1 MKFKISITDLFLQ
14 CFQYLRWLDGVCLFF
29 FFFLDKIESLKKEAM
44 CNNRENRSNF
54 KVKKFKHFFGN
65 DSLSLL
71 IPYFRY

>member
-1 MKFKISITDLFLQ
+1 MFSVFKMVG
-14 CFQYLRWLDGVCLFF
+14 WCLSV
-29 FFFLDKIESLKKEAM
+29 FFFLDKIESLKKESL

>member
-1 MKFKISITDLFLQ
+1 MFSVFKMVGWCLS
-14 CFQYLRWLDGVCLFF
+14 VCLFF
-29 FFFLDKIESLKKEAM
+29 FFFLDKIESLKKEAL

-54 KVKKFKHFFGN
+54 KVKKFKHVFGN

>member
-1 MKFKISITDLFLQ
+1 MFSVFKMVG
-14 CFQYLRWLDGVCLFF
+14 WCLSVFF
-29 FFFLDKIESLKKEAM
+29 FSFLDKIESLKKKAL

-54 KVKKFKHFFGN
+54 KVKKFKHFLGN